1 MITGIIFM
9 FVLLLVTQS
18 VFSIS
23 SGKKLIVVA
32 NKAPIYLEP
41 DQKSTVIATLDK
53 GAILT
58 LSSDRKF
65 RRIFNYV
72 YFTSQKTGCT
82 KSGYIHDSYVD
93 KLFSVTKVIT
103 IQGQSQNTKNVIKS
117 DLFLDQSLWS
127 MSSAQLRSF
136 KGEPL
141 H

>member
-1 MITGIIFM
+1 MIQKRDLITGIIFM
-9 FVLLLVTQS
+9 SVLVLLTQS
-18 VFSIS
+18 VFSTS

-32 NKAPIYLEP
+32 NKAPVYLEP

-53 GAILT
+53 GSILT

-103 IQGQSQNTKNVIKS
+103 IQGRSKSTKNVVHS
-117 DLFLDQSLWS
+117 DLYLDKSLWS
-127 MSSAQLRSF
+127 MSSA
-136 KGEPL
+136 
-141 H
+141 